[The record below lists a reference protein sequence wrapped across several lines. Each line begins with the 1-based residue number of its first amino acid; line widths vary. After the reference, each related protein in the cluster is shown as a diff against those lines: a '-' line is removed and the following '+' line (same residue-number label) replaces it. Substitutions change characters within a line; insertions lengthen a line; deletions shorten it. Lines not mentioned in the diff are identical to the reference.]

1 MHSIAQTNPEK
12 IPDLTV
18 IAAKTQNN
26 ERQLQLT
33 QAIQSLSL
41 ELQQTLVLDN
51 LLHFFCE
58 KVVNLV
64 PCDSVRY
71 SNDTLNLSW
80 QHGDS
85 KEHSCLYQLNL
96 GDANLGEINCTR
108 SHPFSAE
115 DLQVIEWLVA
125 ILIYP
130 VKNALLYKKALDAS
144 LKDGL
149 TGAANRSA
157 YDETLER
164 ELAKSCRNNTNLSL
178 LVIDID
184 NFKNFND
191 SYGHSLGD
199 KVLQS
204 VSHEIEK
211 CLRSSDRLF
220 RYGGEEFTV
229 ILSDTNGNLASVIAE
244 RLRIAIASMVVSENN
259 QKHSVTISIGAAE
272 TRNSDTSESIFERA
286 DQALYSAKN
295 SGRNK
300 VEVAA

>member
-1 MHSIAQTNPEK
+1 MRSIAQTNPEH

-18 IAAKTQNN
+18 IANNAQNT
-26 ERQLQLT
+26 ERQQQLNV
-33 QAIQSLSL
+33 AIQSLSL
-41 ELQQTLVLDN
+41 ELQQTLVLDK

-58 KVVNLV
+58 KVVDLV

-71 SNDTLNLSW
+71 TNDDLNLTW

-85 KEHSCLYQLNL
+85 QEHSCLYQLNL
-96 GDANLGEINCTR
+96 SDANLGEVICTR
-108 SHPFSAE
+108 SHPFSDE

-130 VKNALLYKKALDAS
+130 VKNALLYKHALDAS

-157 YDETLER
+157 YDESLGR
-164 ELAKSCRNNTNLSL
+164 DLAKSRRNNTSLSL

-191 SYGHSLGD
+191 SFGHALGD

-204 VSHEIEK
+204 VAQEIQK
-211 CLRSSDRLF
+211 SLRTSDRLF

-244 RLRIAIASMVVSENN
+244 RLRHAIANLVLNENQIN
-259 QKHSVTISIGAAE
+259 HSVTISIGAAE
-272 TRNSDTSESIFERA
+272 TRNSDNSETLFDRA
-286 DQALYSAKN
+286 DEALYNAKN

-300 VEVAA
+300 VELAA

>member
-1 MHSIAQTNPEK
+1 MHSIAQTNPEQ

-18 IAAKTQNN
+18 IANNSQNN
-26 ERQLQLT
+26 ARQQQLT
-33 QAIQSLSL
+33 HAIQSLSL
-41 ELQQTLVLDN
+41 ELQQTLVLDK

-71 SNDTLNLSW
+71 SNAELDLSW
-80 QHGDS
+80 QHGNS
-85 KEHSCLYQLNL
+85 QEHSCLYQLNL
-96 GDANLGEINCTR
+96 NGANLGEVVCTR
-108 SHPFSAE
+108 SNPFSDE

-130 VKNALLYKKALDAS
+130 VKNALLYKRALDAS

-157 YDETLER
+157 YDESLER
-164 ELAKSCRNNTNLSL
+164 DLAKSRRNNKNLSL

-191 SYGHSLGD
+191 NFGHALGD

-204 VSHEIEK
+204 VSQEIQQN
-211 CLRSSDRLF
+211 LRTSDRLF

-229 ILSDTNGNLASVIAE
+229 ILSDTNGDLASIIAE
-244 RLRIAIASMVVSENN
+244 RLRTAIANLIISENHIN
-259 QKHSVTISIGAAE
+259 HSVTISIGAAE
-272 TRNSDTSESIFERA
+272 TKSTDDSESLFERA
-286 DQALYSAKN
+286 DEALYNAKKT
-295 SGRNK
+295 GRNK
-300 VEVAA
+300 VELAA